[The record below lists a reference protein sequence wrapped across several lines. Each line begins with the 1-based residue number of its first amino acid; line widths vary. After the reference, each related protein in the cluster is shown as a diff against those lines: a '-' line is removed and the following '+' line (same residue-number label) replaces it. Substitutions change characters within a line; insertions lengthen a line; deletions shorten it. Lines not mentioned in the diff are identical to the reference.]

1 MRTALGPIA
10 PWRSRADELA
20 RALAA
25 TSGGPIL
32 DVQRVFSLLP
42 PDRPAGE
49 AAFRLVEALPRTMD
63 RASRIALLR
72 EYVPP
77 LRNLVLARV
86 ALPVAGLAIRAIG
99 GQFVYGQRI
108 EDALARALRTAA
120 REPRAR
126 FSFDMLGEG
135 ARTADDAARNFSK
148 YAGAIEALGRAAGT
162 ACREPQDRLGVSVK
176 LSSIHARYDAQS
188 YPLVRGEL
196 LGRLIALCRAGSACG
211 IGLTIDAEESERLP
225 LQLDLFAALA
235 SHPDFLQWPGLG
247 LAVQAYHREI
257 LETLE
262 RIAAMARRRVDSGGK
277 ALCVRLV
284 KGAYWDAEVR
294 RAQELGL

>member
-1 MRTALGPIA
+1 MANVQALRAALGPDER
-10 PWRSRADELA
+10 WRSRAEELA
-20 RALAA
+20 RALAV
-25 TSGGPIL
+25 TSGGPLL

-77 LRNLVLARV
+77 LRNFGLARV

-120 REPRAR
+120 RGPRAR

-135 ARTADDAARNFSK
+135 ARTAEDAARNFRR
-148 YAGAIEALGRAAGT
+148 YAGAIEAVGRAAGT
-162 ACREPQDRLGVSVK
+162 ADRDPQDR
-176 LSSIHARYDAQS
+176 A
-188 YPLVRGEL
+188 P
-196 LGRLIALCRAGSACG
+196 
-211 IGLTIDAEESERLP
+211 
-225 LQLDLFAALA
+225 
-235 SHPDFLQWPGLG
+235 
-247 LAVQAYHREI
+247 
-257 LETLE
+257 E
-262 RIAAMARRRVDSGGK
+262 RI
-277 ALCVRLV
+277 
-284 KGAYWDAEVR
+284 
-294 RAQELGL
+294 